1 MREAKGAGLTKQT
14 YIWIVTQ
21 PVIGS
26 DLDLAPQEFTEG
38 MLGVHFDTSSKAMV
52 HEIDTAVTVFGHA
65 LNTLH
70 LDKSVTGWAKQAMVQ
85 RFSLISNLFLCES
98 MFSAMSVAT
107 TMGQSSG
114 REDLDS
120 TRLEMVQKI

>member
-1 MREAKGAGLTKQT
+1 MREAKAAGLTKQT

-85 RFSLISNLFLCES
+85 PPSCERAS
-98 MFSAMSVAT
+98 PTS
-107 TMGQSSG
+107 GEQRWRRCQSHWP
-114 REDLDS
+114 
-120 TRLEMVQKI
+120 